1 MAVGIDSCRKPVV
14 ALKTSKDGRAEA
26 PDAKARARAALAEAV
41 GRMMYE

>member
-14 ALKTSKDGRAEA
+14 ALKTSNDGKAEA
-26 PDAKARARAALAEAV
+26 PETKARARAALIEAV